1 MVENNNLILK
11 KQLLISEWIDKVD
24 AIVSESSGDRLN
36 IKEKM
41 KDYLNS
47 INSTISEIELP
58 IFGEEEEEK

>member
-1 MVENNNLILK
+1 MVENNDLILK

-24 AIVSESSGDRLN
+24 AIVSESSVDRLN

-58 IFGEEEEEK
+58 IFGEEEEK

>member
-1 MVENNNLILK
+1 MVENNDLILK

>member
-58 IFGEEEEEK
+58 TFGEEEEEK